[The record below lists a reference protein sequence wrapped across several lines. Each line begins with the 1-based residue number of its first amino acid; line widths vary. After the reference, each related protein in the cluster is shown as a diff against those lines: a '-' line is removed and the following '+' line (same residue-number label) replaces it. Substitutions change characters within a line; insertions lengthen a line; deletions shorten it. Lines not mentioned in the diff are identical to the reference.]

1 MVAIRDGEDNASRK
15 DLFHGE
21 EIVGSVVKYSTK
33 KRGVGRCWRLGSASR
48 PRAAARSTPDLATPA
63 YSMEP
68 EQLNLLAN
76 TLADLKSRSAEMR
89 RLL

>member
-33 KRGVGRCWRLGSASR
+33 NGEWGGAGG
-48 PRAAARSTPDLATPA
+48 
-63 YSMEP
+63 
-68 EQLNLLAN
+68 
-76 TLADLKSRSAEMR
+76 
-89 RLL
+89 